1 VLYKARLERKSNTM
15 NRIRL
20 FFVSCIAANSLFF
33 SGCETTSPT
42 TARATLPTVIAP
54 AAEPLPVLPAI
65 PEPAPTADLESVLAP
80 DPSGSD
86 ALFISSQ
93 VEVSKRLIQTGQVN
107 DALRY
112 ILEIQVKEDI
122 QGIRVSETLPESI
135 RFVSALPAPK
145 TSGASLF
152 WEFGALKAG
161 ASREIV
167 VSVQPLTE
175 GDHKICSEIA
185 VQNQL
190 CMEFFA
196 GQPKLEVAKTGPSTI
211 ELNETGTWSVTV
223 ANKGSAVARNVTVGD
238 TFPAG
243 LQATGLIEHKLG
255 DLEPEATRTVEF
267 SARAVQQGS
276 FTNNATA
283 RYENDPQPSS
293 GSTPVTVVQSA
304 IQITKE
310 GPSKAY
316 VFKPES
322 YQISIKNTGDTDLK
336 NVRITDLLPAGTS
349 VANNGGGR
357 VKDSAIGW
365 VIPTLPAG
373 ASQLITTKVAATRPG
388 ISTNQAKLLTE
399 QGLEASDTQITEWLA
414 VPGVTISIT
423 DTKDPIRVGEATSYT
438 IRVRNQG
445 DFEPVSGTIT
455 LQFRDTIKPIAIKGD
470 ASGLINGQT
479 VTFPRTTL
487 KPGKDINLEV
497 TAEGAQIGPGR
508 AVLNFSADFLNEPVI
523 SQEATNVY

>member
-1 VLYKARLERKSNTM
+1 M
-15 NRIRL
+15 NRIHL
-20 FFVSCIAANSLFF
+20 FFVSCIAISSLLFT
-33 SGCETTSPT
+33 GCETTSPPS
-42 TARATLPTVIAP
+42 AKATLPTVIAP
-54 AAEPLPVLPAI
+54 VTEPLPVLPTI
-65 PEPAPTADLESVLAP
+65 PAPAPTPDLESVLAP

-107 DALRY
+107 DSLRY
-112 ILEIQVKEDI
+112 ILEIQAKEDI
-122 QGIRVSETLPESI
+122 QGIRVSETLPENI

-145 TSGASLF
+145 TSEASLY
-152 WEFGALKAG
+152 WDFGALKAG
-161 ASREIV
+161 ASREIIV
-167 VSVQPLTE
+167 TIQPLIE
-175 GDHKICSEIA
+175 GDHKICSEVV

-196 GQPKLEVAKTGPSTI
+196 GLPKLAVEKSGPSKI

-238 TFPAG
+238 NFPAG
-243 LQATGLIEHKLG
+243 LQATGVIEYKLG
-255 DLEPEATRTVEF
+255 NLEPEAARTVEF
-267 SARAVQQGS
+267 SARAVQQGN
-276 FTNNATA
+276 FTNSATA
-283 RYENDPQPSS
+283 SYENSPKSS
-293 GSTPVTVVQSA
+293 FGSAPVTVVQSA
-304 IQITKE
+304 IQISKDGPTK
-310 GPSKAY
+310 GF
-316 VFKPES
+316 VFKPET
-322 YQISIKNTGDTDLK
+322 YQISIENTGDTDLK

-349 VANNGGGR
+349 VVNNGGGR

-365 VIPTLPAG
+365 VIPNLPAG
-373 ASQLITTKVAATRPG
+373 ASQLITTEVAATRPG
-388 ISTNQAKLLTE
+388 MWTNQVKLLTE
-399 QGLEASDTQITEWLA
+399 QGLEANDTHTTEWLA

-423 DTKDPIRVGEATSYT
+423 DTTDPIRVGEATNYT

-445 DFEPVSGTIT
+445 DFEPVSGTVT
-455 LQFRDTIKPIAIKGD
+455 LQFHDNIKPISVKGD

-523 SQEATNVY
+523 SEEATNVY